1 MLVCVC
7 VCLCLFVCVCD
18 FSLLF
23 QLLMGDKE
31 IWQQQA
37 KLLPKPRL
45 CRTALL
51 CLSLRLLA
59 SCLPLYAVLPYGES
73 CRGYTRNNKFKAM
86 PGKSLVSGASLLV
99 LIEGLSGKNRTQQQ
113 QQQQQERSVLRA
125 IFTYFHACHFSFS
138 FCHLLFVHQ
147 VESASDSGAY

>member
-1 MLVCVC
+1 MRATCVC
-7 VCLCLFVCVCD
+7 MSVCVCD

-45 CRTALL
+45 CRTAHLPFPL
-51 CLSLRLLA
+51 PP
-59 SCLPLYAVLPYGES
+59 CLPYIVPLPCGES

-86 PGKSLVSGASLLV
+86 PGKSLVSGTSLLV

-113 QQQQQERSVLRA
+113 ERSVLPT

-147 VESASDSGAY
+147 VECKRQWGVLVYATGK